1 MFMCVCVH
9 ILYKLTDSDGGIIST
24 WVLKKA
30 LGEVDWIHLA
40 EVMDHWLAVVNT
52 IINLQVLKR
61 RGIS

>member
-1 MFMCVCVH
+1 
-9 ILYKLTDSDGGIIST
+9 LTDSDGGIIST